1 MAEVRR
7 QHSYTGAA
15 HHHAVGSH
23 HVSVS
28 SIAANTKHSVSTLSG
43 GDHIPSEGR
52 GVADML
58 GGGIRDQLLKV
69 TGDAVRV
76 ATADLTRQLTAMT
89 QRAQQER
96 LRRKELEAD
105 NAALRQ
111 RIRALEEERRTT
123 RATSQPRAAL
133 SETNTNRVAHSV
145 RIGGIAPLEGG
156 TVAEERAHLER
167 QWAVFRASYKW
178 MTQRM
183 EEADLKLAAFE
194 EARKKVPCHHCN
206 KHQQY

>member
-15 HHHAVGSH
+15 HHHNAVGSH
-23 HVSVS
+23 HVSLS
-28 SIAANTKHSVSTLSG
+28 SIGAHTKHSVSTLSG
-43 GDHIPSEGR
+43 GGDVPSDGR
-52 GVADML
+52 GAADMV
-58 GGGIRDQLLKV
+58 GGGIREQLLKV

-76 ATADLTRQLTAMT
+76 ATADLSRQLSSMT

-96 LRRKELEAD
+96 LRRKELDAD

-111 RIRALEEERRTT
+111 RIRGLEEERNT
-123 RATSQPRAAL
+123 RAPQPRAA
-133 SETNTNRVAHSV
+133 SVEAKSNRGDAHSAH
-145 RIGGIAPLEGG
+145 IGGLAPLEGG
-156 TVAEERAHLER
+156 TVADERAHLER

-194 EARKKVPCHHCN
+194 EARKRVPCHHCHH
-206 KHQQY
+206 HQQY